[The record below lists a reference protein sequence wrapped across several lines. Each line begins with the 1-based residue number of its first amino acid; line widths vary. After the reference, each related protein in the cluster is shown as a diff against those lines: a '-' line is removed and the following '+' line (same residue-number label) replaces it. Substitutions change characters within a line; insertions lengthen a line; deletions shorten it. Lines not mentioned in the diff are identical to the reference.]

1 MYKKNKSITMIN
13 NPITQLEQLTLTSAS
28 KSFLKETAKWAKFL
42 AILGFVFIG
51 LMVVFA
57 LFSTTIFDLASKM
70 QEGVPANLGLIM
82 AVVYLV
88 LAVIYFFPVYYLLQ
102 FSNKMKKALSTKDD
116 EILAKAFEML
126 KSHYKFIGVFTIITI
141 SLYVLLI
148 VVSVMGAI

>member
-1 MYKKNKSITMIN
+1 MN

-42 AILGFVFIG
+42 AVLGFIFIG

-57 LFSTTIFDLASKM
+57 IFSTTIFDLASKM

-82 AVVYLV
+82 TAVYLV
-88 LAVIYFFPVYYLLQ
+88 LAFIYFFPVYYLLQ
-102 FSNKMKKALSTKDD
+102 FSNKMKKALLSKDD
-116 EILAKAFEML
+116 EILAKAFQML

-141 SLYVLLI
+141 SLYILLI
-148 VVSVMGAI
+148 VVSVLGAI

>member
-1 MYKKNKSITMIN
+1 MIN

-42 AILGFVFIG
+42 AVLGFIFIG

-57 LFSTTIFDLASKM
+57 IFSTTIFDLASKM

-82 AVVYLV
+82 TAVYLV
-88 LAVIYFFPVYYLLQ
+88 LAFIYFFPVYYLLQ
-102 FSNKMKKALSTKDD
+102 FSNKMKKALLSKDD
-116 EILAKAFEML
+116 EILAKAFQML

-141 SLYVLLI
+141 SLYILLI
-148 VVSVMGAI
+148 VVSVLGAI